1 MQDQKQALAMPVQE
15 QTLNTAGP
23 EAGSRQCRTRNRH
36 KTVQDQKQTLISA
49 GPEAGTRQC
58 RTRSRH

>member
-1 MQDQKQALAMPVQE
+1 MPVQK

-23 EAGSRQCRTRNRH
+23 EAGTRQCWSRSRQ
-36 KTVQDQKQTLISA
+36 KTLQDQKQALDNA
-49 GPEAGTRQC
+49 GPEADTKHC